1 MDSELIHKIF
11 SVSHQ
16 HFEDMAL
23 SVFKFQYEN
32 NSIYRQFTDSL
43 NIKVQ
48 SVDAI
53 SKIPF
58 LPIQIFKSHI
68 VTSTSF
74 QPEIIFESSGTTGMV
89 NSRHYIKDLSLY
101 QKSFVTAFESFY
113 GKLSGWCIIGL
124 LPSYLERN
132 NSSLIA
138 MVSDLITLSGHS
150 ESGFYLYDYQK
161 LYRVLEQLENQQ
173 QKTIVIGVTF
183 ALLDFAELY
192 PLTLKHTIVL
202 ETGGMKGR
210 KVELTRQEVH
220 DRLQQNFS
228 VQVIHSEYGMT
239 ELLSQ
244 AWSYGN
250 GIFNCPDWMKVLLR
264 DEDDPLMIKGPG
276 GDNKSPIN
284 GIINV
289 IDLANIYSC
298 AFIATDDAGK
308 VYKDG
313 SFEVLGRI
321 DNSDMRGCSLMVV

>member
-11 SVSHQ
+11 SVSPQ
-16 HFEDMAL
+16 HFEDTAL

-43 NIKVQ
+43 QIKVE

-58 LPIQIFKSHI
+58 LPIQFFKSHV
-68 VTSTSF
+68 VTSTLF
-74 QPEIIFESSGTTGMV
+74 QPEIIFESSGTTGMI
-89 NSRHYIKDLSLY
+89 NSRHYIKDVNLY

-113 GKLSGWCIIGL
+113 GKPSGWSIIGL

-138 MVSDLITLSGHS
+138 MVSHLITLSGHS
-150 ESGFYLYDYQK
+150 ESGFYLNDYKK
-161 LYRVLEQLENQQ
+161 LHAVLEQLENQQ
-173 QKTIVIGVTF
+173 QKTILIGVTF
-183 ALLDFAELY
+183 ALLDFAERY
-192 PLTLKHTIVL
+192 PLPLKHTIVL

-210 KVELTRQEVH
+210 RAELTRQEVH
-220 DRLQQNFS
+220 DRLQRNFG
-228 VQVIHSEYGMT
+228 VKVVHSEYGMT

-244 AWSYGN
+244 AWSCGYGL
-250 GIFNCPDWMKVLLR
+250 FNCPGWMKVLLR
-264 DEDDPLMIKGPG
+264 DEDDPLFIKDPVAI
-276 GDNKSPIN
+276 DKSFVSGVIN
-284 GIINV
+284 I

-298 AFIATDDAGK
+298 SFIATDDVGK
-308 VYKDG
+308 IYKDG
-313 SFEVLGRI
+313 SFEVVGRI

>member
-11 SVSHQ
+11 SASPE

-23 SVFKFQYEN
+23 SVFRFQYTN

-43 NIKVQ
+43 QIKAE
-48 SVDAI
+48 SVDALLR
-53 SKIPF
+53 IPF
-58 LPIQIFKSHI
+58 LPIQFFKSHV
-68 VTSTSF
+68 VTSTLF

-89 NSRHYIKDLSLY
+89 NSRHYIKDVSLY

-113 GKLSGWCIIGL
+113 GKPSGWSIIGL

-138 MVSDLITLSGHS
+138 MVSDLITLSGHN
-150 ESGFYLYDYQK
+150 ESGFYLNDYKK
-161 LYRVLEQLENQQ
+161 LHAVLEQLENQQ
-173 QKTIVIGVTF
+173 QKTILIGVTF

-192 PLTLKHTIVL
+192 PLPLKHTIVL

-210 KVELTRQEVH
+210 RAELTRQEVH
-220 DRLQQNFS
+220 DRLQQKFGIQA
-228 VQVIHSEYGMT
+228 VHSEYGMT

-250 GIFNCPDWMKVLLR
+250 GIFKCPGWMKVLLR
-264 DEDDPLMIKGPG
+264 DEDDPLMIKDPIAV
-276 GDNKSPIN
+276 NKSTVN

-308 VYKDG
+308 IYKDG

-321 DNSDMRGCSLMVV
+321 DSSDMRGCSLMVV

>member
-11 SVSHQ
+11 SVSPEN
-16 HFEDMAL
+16 FEDIAL
-23 SVFKFQYEN
+23 TVFRFQYTN

-43 NIKVQ
+43 QIKVE

-58 LPIQIFKSHI
+58 LPIQFFKSHA

-74 QPEIIFESSGTTGMV
+74 QPETIFESSGTTGMV
-89 NSRHYIKDLSLY
+89 NSRHYIKNLSLY

-113 GKLSGWCIIGL
+113 GKPSGWCLIGL

-138 MVSDLITLSGHS
+138 MVSDLITLSGHR
-150 ESGFYLYDYQK
+150 ESGFYLNDYQK
-161 LYRVLEQLENQQ
+161 LHAVLNQLEIQQ
-173 QKTIVIGVTF
+173 QKTMVIGVTF
-183 ALLDFAELY
+183 ALLDFAEMY
-192 PLTLKHTIVL
+192 PMQLEHSIVL

-210 KVELTRQEVH
+210 RAELTRQEVH
-220 DRLQQNFS
+220 NSLQQKFG
-228 VQVIHSEYGMT
+228 VQAVHSEYGMT

-244 AWSYGN
+244 AWSCGN
-250 GIFNCPDWMKVLLR
+250 GIFNCPGWMKVLLR
-264 DEDDPLMIKGPG
+264 NEDDPLMIK
-276 GDNKSPIN
+276 DPIAINQSTVN